1 MIITKYIW
9 KMEKDWIH
17 MTQMLEK
24 LFLERLQIWIK
35 LLKKPIED
43 IYRSSHKNIPKEQK
57 SDQKAY
63 PELDGQELKGSIY

>member
-1 MIITKYIW
+1 MKQIFMIITKYIW

-57 SDQKAY
+57 SDQMHILNLMGKN
-63 PELDGQELKGSIY
+63 

>member
-1 MIITKYIW
+1 MITTKYIW
-9 KMEKDWIH
+9 KMEKDWIR

-43 IYRSSHKNIPKEQK
+43 IYRSSHKNIPKERK
-57 SDQKAY
+57 SDQMHILNLMGKN
-63 PELDGQELKGSIY
+63 

>member
-1 MIITKYIW
+1 MKQIFMITTKYVW
-9 KMEKDWIH
+9 KMEKDWIR

-57 SDQKAY
+57 SDQMHILNLMGKN
-63 PELDGQELKGSIY
+63 

>member
-1 MIITKYIW
+1 MITTKFIW
-9 KMEKDWIH
+9 KMEKDWIR

-57 SDQKAY
+57 SDQMHILNLMGKN
-63 PELDGQELKGSIY
+63 